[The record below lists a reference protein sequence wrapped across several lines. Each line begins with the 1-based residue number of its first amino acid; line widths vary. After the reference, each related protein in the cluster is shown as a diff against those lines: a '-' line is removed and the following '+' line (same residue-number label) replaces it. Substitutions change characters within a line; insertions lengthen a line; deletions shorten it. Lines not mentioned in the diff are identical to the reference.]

1 MTDDTTNIDIEIDVD
16 QLSEYIQQ
24 YKDATDREEQREIEN
39 KVLAETVWKTLP
51 QSKDDLLV
59 LNERQV
65 EILSRDL
72 PDDAEKAEQILRS
85 MYVQRL

>member
-1 MTDDTTNIDIEIDVD
+1 MTEDTTNIDIDVE
-16 QLSEYIQQ
+16 QLSEYIEQ
-24 YKDATDREEQREIEN
+24 YQDATDREEQREIEN

-51 QSKDDLLV
+51 QSQDDLLV

-72 PDDAEKAEQILRS
+72 PDDAEKAKRMLRS
-85 MYVQRL
+85 MYTQRL